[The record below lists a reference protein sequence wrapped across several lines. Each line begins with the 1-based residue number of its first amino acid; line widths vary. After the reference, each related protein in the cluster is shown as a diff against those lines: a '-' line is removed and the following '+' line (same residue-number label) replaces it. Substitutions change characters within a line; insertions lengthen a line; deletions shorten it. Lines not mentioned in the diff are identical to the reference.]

1 MDSKG
6 RWVHSSF
13 YRNKIFLKLL
23 PRTITSQDLMN
34 LVTNMAENA
43 SKNPYLKRALEFL
56 HDGNY
61 PKLQR
66 QLMQKA
72 RYVIPEVV
80 TLAFVLEKMTS
91 TMKDDWRFVKTCNE
105 IWKEYDNFGK
115 IFKISFKTGDI
126 FNFLKA
132 LSVRKMWKGRLDALE
147 TLHLPEVNNSYAHLY
162 LAFSKFIYRTLELM
176 VLWST

>member
-1 MDSKG
+1 M
-6 RWVHSSF
+6 
-13 YRNKIFLKLL
+13 
-23 PRTITSQDLMN
+23 
-34 LVTNMAENA
+34 
-43 SKNPYLKRALEFL
+43 RALESL

-72 RYVIPEVV
+72 RFVIPKVV

-147 TLHLPEVNNSYAHLY
+147 TLYLPEVNNMLN
-162 LAFSKFIYRTLELM
+162 FI
-176 VLWST
+176 

>member
-1 MDSKG
+1 
-6 RWVHSSF
+6 
-13 YRNKIFLKLL
+13 
-23 PRTITSQDLMN
+23 
-34 LVTNMAENA
+34 
-43 SKNPYLKRALEFL
+43 
-56 HDGNY
+56 
-61 PKLQR
+61 
-66 QLMQKA
+66 MQKA
-72 RYVIPEVV
+72 RFVIPKVV

-105 IWKEYDNFGK
+105 IWKEYDNFKK
-115 IFKISFKTGDI
+115 IFRISFKTGEI